1 MTATTTP
8 RPLLRA
14 IAASLMFAAVATLAA
29 CGKPEAP
36 AVASTPAA
44 TAAPP
49 AEAAAASEPAPAPTV
64 DSTATAPL
72 ATVAETGSEPAGPDL
87 GKDIVLAAETATPAA
102 PAQWKFRQGAHYSLL
117 PAAQGTSSSPGK
129 IEVAEVFWYGCPHC
143 FDLEP
148 QIKEWAARQPA
159 DVSFVKIPVT
169 WQQPH
174 EIHARLFYTAEALG
188 KLDQI
193 SPEVFRAFHLQG
205 KQLLEENEIRAFFGQ
220 FGVSAEQFNSTWSSF
235 GVESALKRAKE
246 LTQRYR
252 VRSVP
257 LLIVN
262 GKYVTDGPEIRSH
275 KEQLELVDEL
285 IQRERSGT

>member
-1 MTATTTP
+1 MTTP
-8 RPLLRA
+8 RPPFRAFALGLLLA
-14 IAASLMFAAVATLAA
+14 ATLAA
-29 CGKPEAP
+29 CGQAG
-36 AVASTPAA
+36 
-44 TAAPP
+44 APP
-49 AEAAAASEPAPAPTV
+49 ASSTAAAPAAAPAGAEPVTAPAAEAAVDTAAQAPAASVEESV
-64 DSTATAPL
+64 
-72 ATVAETGSEPAGPDL
+72 SEPAGPDL
-87 GKDIVLAAETATPAA
+87 GKDIVLAAANEPPAA
-102 PAQWKFRQGAHYSLL
+102 ISKWKFRQGAHYNLL

-148 QIKEWAARQPA
+148 QIADWAKRQPA

-174 EIHARLFYTAEALG
+174 EVHARVFYTAEALG

-205 KQLLEENEIRAFFGQ
+205 KQLLDENEIRAFFGQ
-220 FGVSAEQFNSTWSSF
+220 FGVSAEQFDSTWRSF
-235 GVESALKRAKE
+235 GVDSAVKRAKE

>member
-1 MTATTTP
+1 MTTP
-8 RPLLRA
+8 PPPFRTFALGLLLA
-14 IAASLMFAAVATLAA
+14 ATLAA
-29 CGKPEAP
+29 CGQPESPP
-36 AVASTPAA
+36 ASR
-44 TAAPP
+44 TAAAPVAAP
-49 AEAAAASEPAPAPTV
+49 AEAAPGTSPAPEAAVDTAAQASAASVEESV
-64 DSTATAPL
+64 
-72 ATVAETGSEPAGPDL
+72 SEPAGPGL
-87 GKDIVLAAETATPAA
+87 GKDIVLAANEPPAA
-102 PAQWKFRQGAHYSLL
+102 ISKWKFRQGAHYNLL

-148 QIKEWAARQPA
+148 QIAEWAKRQPA

-169 WQQPH
+169 WQQLH
-174 EIHARLFYTAEALG
+174 EVHARVFYTAEALG

-193 SPEVFRAFHLQG
+193 GPEVFRAFHLQG
-205 KQLLEENEIRAFFGQ
+205 KQLLDENEIRTFFGQ
-220 FGVSAEQFNSTWSSF
+220 FGVSAEQFDSTWRSF
-235 GVESALKRAKE
+235 GVDSAVKRAKE

>member
-1 MTATTTP
+1 MTATTAA
-8 RPLLRA
+8 RPLFRS
-14 IAASLMFAAVATLAA
+14 IAVSLLLAALAA
-29 CGKPEAP
+29 CGQSGAPPAASAP
-36 AVASTPAA
+36 AS
-44 TAAPP
+44 TAAP
-49 AEAAAASEPAPAPTV
+49 AEAPAPAPAAPAASV
-64 DSTATAPL
+64 DTAATAPV

-87 GKDIVLAAETATPAA
+87 GKDIVVADTTAPQALSK
-102 PAQWKFRQGAHYSLL
+102 WKFRQGAHYTLL

-148 QIKEWAARQPA
+148 QIKEWASRQPD

-193 SPEVFRAFHLQG
+193 GPEVFRAFHLQG
-205 KQLLEENEIRAFFGQ
+205 KQLIEENEIRAFFGQ
-220 FGVSAEQFNSTWSSF
+220 FGVSAEQFNSTWTSF
-235 GVESALKRAKE
+235 GVESAVKRAKE

>member
-1 MTATTTP
+1 MLMTTP
-8 RPLLRA
+8 RPFRALVTSTLLA
-14 IAASLMFAAVATLAA
+14 LALTA
-29 CGKPEAP
+29 CGQPEAP
-36 AVASTPAA
+36 QATNAPAAPSASVEAGPITTPTPEAAVDTSAAAPAA
-44 TAAPP
+44 TV
-49 AEAAAASEPAPAPTV
+49 EETVSEPAP
-64 DSTATAPL
+64 
-72 ATVAETGSEPAGPDL
+72 GPDL
-87 GKDIVLAAETATPAA
+87 GKDIVLAAENTPPAA
-102 PAQWKFRQGAHYSLL
+102 LSKWKFRQGAHYSLL

-148 QIKEWAARQPA
+148 QIKDWAARQPA

-174 EIHARLFYTAEALG
+174 EIHARVFYTAEALG

-193 SPEVFRAFHLQG
+193 GPEVFRAFHLQN
-205 KQLLEENEIRAFFGQ
+205 KQLLDENEIRAFFGQ
-220 FGVSAEQFNSTWSSF
+220 FGVSAQEFDSTWRSF
-235 GVESALKRAKE
+235 GVDSAVKRAKE

-275 KEQLELVDEL
+275 KEQLERVDEL

>member
-1 MTATTTP
+1 MTTP
-8 RPLLRA
+8 RPPFRAFALGLLLA
-14 IAASLMFAAVATLAA
+14 ATLAA
-29 CGKPEAP
+29 CGKPETPPAADAP
-36 AVASTPAA
+36 ATPAA
-44 TAAPP
+44 APAEAAPP
-49 AEAAAASEPAPAPTV
+49 APAPEATVDTSATAPAATVEETVSEPA
-64 DSTATAPL
+64 
-72 ATVAETGSEPAGPDL
+72 AGPDL
-87 GKDIVLAAETATPAA
+87 GKDIVLAAENTPPAA
-102 PAQWKFRQGAHYSLL
+102 LSKWKFRQGAHYNLL

-148 QIKEWAARQPA
+148 QIAEWAKRQPA

-174 EIHARLFYTAEALG
+174 EIHARIFYTAEALG

-220 FGVSAEQFNSTWSSF
+220 FGVSAEQFDSTWRSF
-235 GVESALKRAKE
+235 GVDSAVKRAKE

>member
-1 MTATTTP
+1 MTATTAL
-8 RPLLRA
+8 RPLFR
-14 IAASLMFAAVATLAA
+14 AVAGSLLLAGLAA
-29 CGKPEAP
+29 CGQPAAP
-36 AVASTPAA
+36 PAASTPA
-44 TAAPP
+44 TAA
-49 AEAAAASEPAPAPTV
+49 APAAVPPPKPAAPAAPMDT
-64 DSTATAPL
+64 TATSPA
-72 ATVAETGSEPAGPDL
+72 ATVAETGSETPGADL
-87 GKDIVLAAETATPAA
+87 GKDIVVADTTAPPALSR
-102 PAQWKFRQGAHYSLL
+102 WKFRQGDHYTLL

-129 IEVAEVFWYGCPHC
+129 IEVAEVFWFGCPHC

-148 QIKEWAARQPA
+148 QIKEWASRQPD

-193 SPEVFRAFHLQG
+193 GPEVFRAFHLQD
-205 KQLLEENEIRAFFGQ
+205 KQLIDENEIRAFFGQ
-220 FGVSAEQFNSTWSSF
+220 FGVSAEQFNSTWTSF
-235 GVESALKRAKE
+235 GVDNAVKRAKE

-262 GKYVTDGPEIRSH
+262 GKYVTDGKEIRSH